1 MFNHR
6 KQPGGLRRSYMG
18 HIIWIANYITDFGK
32 HGKNASRI
40 QQLMQ
45 DLPEDLRQRW
55 QEFVDVQLAQAN
67 RNNEIVPVKVKQ
79 RIC

>member
-1 MFNHR
+1 
-6 KQPGGLRRSYMG
+6 
-18 HIIWIANYITDFGK
+18 
-32 HGKNASRI
+32 
-40 QQLMQ
+40 MQ

-79 RIC
+79 RICWQNIFNAFFF